1 MLLFVNF
8 FLVNMKKQS
17 LFIVAMSLLCSMS
30 MAAKKKTITPKTP
43 WEQADSIVNVINKTD
58 FEGRPV
64 YRITDFGARAMVD
77 GRQSKLAHD
86 AINLAII
93 TCSQNGGGTVV
104 IPDSTYL
111 CGPIDMQ
118 SNVNLHFEDGAE
130 LKFAT
135 DVNLYYPAVLTRW
148 EGVDCYNAHPLIYA
162 YGCENIALTGKGRLD
177 AQAGNDNWWSMNGNP
192 RYGWRDG
199 KVGQNMGARDQLL
212 RWNEAGTPIYSRVFG
227 PEDGMRP
234 QFVNFYHCN
243 TILIE
248 DVTLLRS
255 PFWVLHPLFCNDVV
269 VRGVTVINDGPN
281 GDGCDPECC
290 NRVLIEDCVF
300 DTGDDCIAIKSGRNQ
315 DGRKFDTPS
324 QNIVVRRCQMKDGHG
339 GVVIGSEISGG
350 YRNLYVEDCVM
361 DSPNLERVIRIK
373 TSSCRGGVI
382 ENVFVRNV
390 KVGRCKE
397 AVLRINLDYE
407 PREMCTRGFNPIVR
421 NVNMENVTCQESQF
435 GVVLIGMNDEYNI
448 YDISLKNCEFNGVTG
463 TKQIQDIY
471 RLEGLYKNISLVNVN
486 INGAP
491 ARPIEDSK

>member
-1 MLLFVNF
+1 
-8 FLVNMKKQS
+8 MKKQA
-17 LFIVAMSLLCSMS
+17 IVVLALMICCAMSFG
-30 MAAKKKTITPKTP
+30 AKKKTVVPKTP
-43 WEQADSIVNVINKTD
+43 WQQADSIVNVIKKTD
-58 FEGRPV
+58 FSGKPV
-64 YRITDFGARAMVD
+64 YNISDFGAIASVPNRPM
-77 GRQSKLAHD
+77 KLAHD

-93 TCSQNGGGTVV
+93 TCSQNGGGTVLV
-104 IPDSTYL
+104 PDSTYI

-118 SNVNLHFEDGAE
+118 SNVNLHLADGAV

-177 AQAGNDNWWSMNGNP
+177 AQGSNDNWWAMNGNP
-192 RYGWRDG
+192 HYGWQDG
-199 KVGQNMGARDQLL
+199 KVAQSMGARDQLL
-212 RWNEAGTPIYSRVFG
+212 RWNETNAPVYRRVFG

-234 QFVNFYHCN
+234 QFVNFYRCN

-248 DVTLLRS
+248 NVTLLKS

-315 DGRKFDTPS
+315 DGRKFETPS
-324 QNIVVRRCQMKDGHG
+324 QNIIVRRCKMKDGHG

-350 YRNLYVEDCVM
+350 YRNLYVEDCEM

-382 ENVFVRNV
+382 ENIFVRNI

-397 AVLRINLDYE
+397 AVLRINLNYE
-407 PREMCTRGFNPIVR
+407 PRENCTRGFIPTVR
-421 NVNMENVTCQESQF
+421 NVNLENVTCQESQF
-435 GVVLIGMNDEYNI
+435 GVVLNGLADDYNI
-448 YDISLKNCEFNGVTG
+448 YDISLKNCEFNGVKG
-463 TKQIQDIY
+463 NKKIQDIY
-471 RLEGLYKNISLVNVN
+471 WLDGLYKNINIENVM

-491 ARPIEDSK
+491 ARPIDDAK